1 MAKKKVAIKKI
12 ELVKLTEEERV
23 LIAENIDSPFMKL
36 LLNKILPSRVTNVAL
51 TCISAAQDDN
61 DLWYYKGMVYEAKWL
76 PKFLQDQIEN
86 VDDADY
92 ENVDDEEGE
101 IDAKD
106 DNPN

>member
-36 LLNKILPSRVTNVAL
+36 LLNKILPSRITNVAL
-51 TCISAAQDDN
+51 TCISAAQDAN
-61 DLWYYKGMVYEAKWL
+61 ELWYYKGMVYESKWL
-76 PKFLQDQIEN
+76 PKFLQNQIEN

-92 ENVDDEEGE
+92 DNVDYEGGE

-106 DNPN
+106 DSV